1 MVSNA
6 ENSFMLSARRA
17 TVDDSMFILG
27 TVTNNPATAVI
38 ALWGEKMDRTLEA
51 VECVCLLSKDHV
63 ERSSVFIATYFAL
76 RHDALLCSARVM
88 PPRHLPLCLSCIGA
102 NTVPRMERLML
113 FVS

>member
-17 TVDDSMFILG
+17 AINDSMFILD

-76 RHDALLCSARVM
+76 RHDVLLCSARVKA
-88 PPRHLPLCLSCIGA
+88 PQHLHLVLTCLGA
-102 NTVPRMERLML
+102 STVPRMERLML